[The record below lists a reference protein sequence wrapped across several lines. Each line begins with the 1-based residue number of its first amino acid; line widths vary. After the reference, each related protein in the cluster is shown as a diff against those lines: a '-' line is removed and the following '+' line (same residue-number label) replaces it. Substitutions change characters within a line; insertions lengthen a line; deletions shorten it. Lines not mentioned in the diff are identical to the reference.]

1 MTDLGFSDVVEA
13 WQQAPVEAIHPLR
26 AISDEAY
33 WESGRSQALDA
44 SHWIEEGGTVLDFGC
59 GDGRLS
65 IPLAR
70 LGFDVY
76 AADASNEM
84 LQRLKENIAPY
95 RGEFNMTMVG
105 SCGDNLSDLF
115 GVGIV
120 PQFDAVVCRAV
131 LIHHGY
137 DDATRLVL
145 ELAKVLK
152 PGGILIADWPTGPRY
167 ERQSWTDV
175 TTWEPAHR
183 LAVADGAKLQLIEDA
198 TPSVWRKL

>member
-1 MTDLGFSDVVEA
+1 MLDFTQVVEA

-26 AISDEAY
+26 SISDEAY

-44 SHWIEEGGTVLDFGC
+44 SHWIEEGGTVVDFGC
-59 GDGRLS
+59 GDGRVS

-70 LGFDVY
+70 LGFQVY
-76 AADASNEM
+76 AVDSSQEM
-84 LQRLKENIAPY
+84 LARLWENAVTPTE
-95 RGEFNMTMVG
+95 REGLTTVWSDG
-105 SCGDNLSDLF
+105 SDLDSYSF
-115 GVGIV
+115 AGKL
-120 PQFDAVVCRAV
+120 DAVVCRAV

-152 PGGILIADWPTGPRY
+152 PGGVLIADWPTGPRY
-167 ERQSWTDV
+167 ERLSWTDV

-183 LAVADGAKLQLIEDA
+183 LAVADGAGLELVEDA
-198 TPSVWRKL
+198 TPSVWRRRAN